1 MTLRTLAEIKVR
13 NKIAN
18 IKENYTEISTR
29 ISVELVS
36 KRITGLLVFYK
47 SSAVEGRYFA
57 LLNTNVCVIAL
68 VQHFVMK
75 LKFFGA
81 ATKALLTLIVIL

>member
-13 NKIAN
+13 NKISN

-47 SSAVEGRYFA
+47 SSAGEGRYFP

-75 LKFFGA
+75 LTFFGA